1 MDRPYRL
8 DRRCLYRYRP
18 YWLDRPNWTYRLD
31 RRYRPDRLDWSRFD
45 RYRSNGLDRSYWVDW
60 C

>member
-1 MDRPYRL
+1 VDRPYRL
-8 DRRCLYRYRP
+8 DWRCLYRHRSYR
-18 YWLDRPNWTYRLD
+18 LDRPNWTYRLD